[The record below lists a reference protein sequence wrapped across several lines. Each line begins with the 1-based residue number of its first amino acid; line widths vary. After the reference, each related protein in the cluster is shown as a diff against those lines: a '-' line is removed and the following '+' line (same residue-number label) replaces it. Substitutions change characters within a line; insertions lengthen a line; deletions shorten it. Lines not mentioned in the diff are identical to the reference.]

1 MMCLSKRS
9 TTNQKIKLWRVRTME
24 KPLFEQMGGT
34 YTRVGDYYLPALT
47 LPTEKENI
55 SVYGDRDMQSI

>member
-1 MMCLSKRS
+1 MICISKHS
-9 TTNQKIKLWRVRTME
+9 TTNPKIKLWRVRTME

-34 YTRVGDYYLPALT
+34 YTKIGDYYLPALT

-55 SVYGDRDMQSI
+55 SVYEDKDMQSI

>member
-1 MMCLSKRS
+1 
-9 TTNQKIKLWRVRTME
+9 ME
-24 KPLFEQMGGT
+24 KPLFEQMCGT

-55 SVYGDRDMQSI
+55 SVYEDKDMQSI

>member
-1 MMCLSKRS
+1 MICISKHS
-9 TTNQKIKLWRVRTME
+9 TTNPKIKLWRVRTME

-34 YTRVGDYYLPALT
+34 YTKIGDYYLPALT

-55 SVYGDRDMQSI
+55 SVYENKDMQSI

>member
-1 MMCLSKRS
+1 MICISKHS
-9 TTNQKIKLWRVRTME
+9 TTNPKIKLWRVRTME

-34 YTRVGDYYLPALT
+34 YTKIGDYYLPALA

-55 SVYGDRDMQSI
+55 SVYEDKDMQSI